1 MQTKTQPIP
10 ALAIDNTAASTHAMP
25 ISLHIHPVS
34 RPGWQ
39 VLACI
44 VAIVCALFFC
54 LAGLSPLWLQ
64 LPVLAISLL
73 MLWQLLDSPQCITLL
88 PLSQTLLLHR
98 HGGLPSKHY
107 PLTQLA
113 GLDTRLVYSE
123 MAEPYI
129 ELRLLPKRGR
139 PILLHSS
146 PATLPHYLPDG
157 TAVISPALPAWRQLR
172 QHILDALPLSSS
184 GVN

>member
-1 MQTKTQPIP
+1 MLTKTHPIP
-10 ALAIDNTAASTHAMP
+10 ALAIHSMAGSMQAMP
-25 ISLHIHPVS
+25 IKLRVHPVP
-34 RPGWQ
+34 RMGWH
-39 VLACI
+39 VLACTC
-44 VAIVCALFFC
+44 AIFGALGFY

-64 LPVLAISLL
+64 LPVLAICLL
-73 MLWQLLDSPQCITLL
+73 GLWRLLDSPQCITLL

-184 GVN
+184 GIN

>member
-1 MQTKTQPIP
+1 MQTKTQPTP
-10 ALAIDNTAASTHAMP
+10 ALAFNNTAASMKAMP
-25 ISLHIHPVS
+25 IKLRVHPVS
-34 RPGWQ
+34 GMGWH
-39 VLACI
+39 VLACAC
-44 VAIVCALFFC
+44 AIVGALGFY

-73 MLWQLLDSPQCITLL
+73 TLWQLLASPQRITLL

-98 HGGLPSKHY
+98 HGGLPSKRYH
-107 PLTQLA
+107 LEQLA

-123 MAEPYI
+123 IAEPYI

-157 TAVISPALPAWRQLR
+157 TAEISPALPAWRQLR
-172 QHILDALPLSSS
+172 QHILGTLPLNSS
-184 GVN
+184 GID